1 MKTNRTNIIALCA
14 ACLLFAAQAFAQDF
28 PPYLTMDGTKIKGYY
43 EDTLP
48 ANLVIP
54 NGVTEIGGYA
64 FENCTSLASV
74 TIPTSVTAIGD
85 GAFQDCKSLASVS
98 IPTNVTGIGLY
109 AFQDCESL
117 KEVKYLGPMAQW
129 NRIGTEGAWSFQNV
143 PAKKVICKDG
153 EADLY

>member
-14 ACLLFAAQAFAQDF
+14 AGLLFAAQASAQGF
-28 PPYLTMDGTKIKGYY
+28 PSYLKMSGTTITGYT
-43 EDTLP
+43 DDVP
-48 ANLVIP
+48 ADLVIP
-54 NGVTEIGGYA
+54 DGVTEIGGYA

-117 KEVKYLGPMAQW
+117 KEVKYLGTMAQW